1 MKKCFSVLLVLMMLF
16 SMAVTVS
23 ATETELI
30 DLYIQMTVVEDEGGN
45 VVASLVD
52 DRGFTV
58 SNWPVSLEI
67 DGVEVDSKNT
77 DASGDAVFSYD
88 IPADAQQVG
97 CTTID
102 GEYGGYRFI
111 GCSVF
116 LDDRA
121 SVQTD
126 ATTAENSG
134 ETTTAAQETT
144 DGTEP
149 QDVTDNT
156 TAPSDS
162 TTPEA
167 SVEDLVT
174 APITTA
180 VNSNLVAVGID
191 IDRDLAR
198 ACGSDAA
205 QMVAQSRMWLDSTF
219 YSSLVSTS
227 NASLH
232 LQLTLNEQAGAM
244 SALLAAKNADPAYA
258 SFDDSEVVGFAM
270 DMLIAYVDEN
280 NRVPIEV
287 SDGMYTLELPVPET
301 MASCETI
308 AVAVC
313 TQNGLASLTQL
324 YPANGMITFTVQRFQ
339 TLAVVGFGEQGAIG
353 SLAQTPW
360 MLVAA
365 IIVGVLLIVGGVC
378 LLVFVGF
385 RRKNDDSDLDD
396 EIDDEEGDETRKA
409 LLSPTADETLDDSV
423 VELEPGE
430 EARVVLAECDEQSE
444 LTPEEMETFQTR
456 QTIDQETFD
465 RISKTSVSPARQIGR
480 QQLKTIVEESTN
492 VDPAK
497 NNGLTVDDVLD
508 ELLQDL
514 EDLNG

>member
-1 MKKCFSVLLVLMMLF
+1 MKKCFSVLLVLLMLF
-16 SMAVTVS
+16 STAVTVS
-23 ATETELI
+23 ATELI
-30 DLYIQMTVVEDEGGN
+30 DLYIQMTVVEDEDGN

-52 DRGFTV
+52 DRGCTV

-67 DGVEVDSKNT
+67 DGVEVDTKNT

-97 CTTID
+97 CTAIN

-111 GCSVF
+111 GCSAY
-116 LDDRA
+116 LDDRDA
-121 SVQTD
+121 VQTD
-126 ATTAENSG
+126 ATTAADSEQ
-134 ETTTAAQETT
+134 TTTSAEGEAE
-144 DGTEP
+144 GT
-149 QDVTDNT
+149 QSDNT
-156 TAPSDS
+156 TVPSDS
-162 TTPEA
+162 TTPEVSA
-167 SVEDLVT
+167 DLAT

-180 VNSNLVAVGID
+180 VNGNLVAVGID

-198 ACGSDAA
+198 ACGMDAA
-205 QMVAQSRMWLDSTF
+205 QMVSQSRMWVDSAF

-232 LQLTLNEQAGAM
+232 LQLTLNEQAGAQ

-258 SFDDSEVVGFAM
+258 SFADSEVLGFAM
-270 DMLIAYVDEN
+270 DMSVAYVDEN

-287 SDGMYTLELPVPET
+287 SDGMYTLELPVPTT

-313 TQNGLASLTQL
+313 TQNGLASLTKL

-339 TLAVVGFGEQGAIG
+339 TLAVVGFGEQGAIN

-365 IIVGVLLIVGGVC
+365 IIVGVLLIAGGIC
-378 LLVFVGF
+378 LLIFVGF
-385 RRKNDDSDLDD
+385 RRKGDDSELDD
-396 EIDDEEGDETRKA
+396 DMDDEAGDETRKA
-409 LLSPTADETLDDSV
+409 MLAPTAEETLDDSV
-423 VELEPGE
+423 EELDPGE
-430 EARVVLAECDEQSE
+430 EARVVLVECDERSE

-456 QTIDQETFD
+456 STIDQATFD

-480 QQLKTIVEESTN
+480 QQLKTIVEESAGN
-492 VDPAK
+492 DPSK
-497 NNGLTVDDVLD
+497 NDGLTVDDVLD